1 MKLFKFYNYWTDF
14 IADKISNSEDN
25 STYYDFDNNES
36 VLGTPNVMYNQ
47 VCFIEDRKCIWTH
60 GQKYTSAEAAGVS
73 QEDLTQAIKKH
84 TDKQPKDLV
93 KGIAPAGNYE
103 ANWARFRHYS
113 IQKNANGDYTDLIS
127 YFTYFERATDQP
139 CYVGDY
145 TTYTDEDGVVQN
157 SYTYYAYG
165 HAGLMGVDDVRSM
178 WQSWHAVRF
187 MPEKLV
193 GYTSSG
199 ADLTSAYITSY
210 YKAEEG
216 AEYPTTQK
224 IYGGDD
230 GKTWTGEF
238 EKKKEYGAWK
248 SEKTQI
254 PVASKDSAGVIS
266 AEDKVKLDSLGIL
279 SDFTVS
285 SESGNSTGEKI
296 IREKFSPSNSTF
308 NDLVSVNFK
317 KGDYISISAD
327 LSACE
332 KTECEMIAIGKDIS
346 SWGNGLDSNKGVFHV
361 YHKHSGSTH
370 TILVNYVD
378 KNYQGGLKYNGT
390 SGLAIT
396 GDTVDIE
403 VGYDTDLL
411 KPYFTVNG
419 TNLIGTSNFMTVNNM
434 NEWLDQK
441 SMYVGSV
448 SEASTGKLTNVL
460 YNYIKIIKS
469 AATSADGVKVQ
480 YSIGNDDNEF
490 IIPNATTTSNG
501 AMSLDDKKKLD
512 ELKEYSVATQ
522 TEDGLMSKKDK
533 TKLDNF
539 PDNIDVP
546 LQLSTLNDTLNHN
559 DLSSNHTI
567 IFINSYEGYL
577 KGNVFVITSEEINNA
592 NNDYL
597 NYDKSISPG
606 LTQIRFVPKLYNER
620 GGSRPYYGHNSSGV
634 SYMPYYIETEIKYK
648 GNIYKV
654 NFDKMIEL
662 GLLEAMA
669 HS

>member
-1 MKLFKFYNYWTDF
+1 MKLFKFYNYWSDF

-25 STYYDFDNNES
+25 TTYYDFDNNES

-73 QEDLTQAIKKH
+73 QEDLDLAIKKH

-93 KGIAPAGNYE
+93 KGIAPAVNYE
-103 ANWARFRHYS
+103 SAWARLRHYS

-127 YFTYFERATDQP
+127 YFTYLERATDQAT
-139 CYVGDY
+139 YVRDY
-145 TTYTDEDGVVQN
+145 TTYTDEEGNEQN

-216 AEYPTTQK
+216 EEYPTIQK
-224 IYGGDD
+224 VFAED

-238 EKKKEYGAWK
+238 VKRKELGAWK
-248 SEKTQI
+248 SEKTYI
-254 PVASKDSAGVIS
+254 PLATKDNAGVIN

-285 SESGNSTGEKI
+285 SESGNTTGEKI
-296 IREKFSPSNSTF
+296 LRERFSPSNSTF

-317 KGDYISISAD
+317 KGDKIAISAD
-327 LSACE
+327 LSACG
-332 KTECEMIAIGKDIS
+332 KTECEMIAFGKDIS
-346 SWGNGLDSNKGVFHV
+346 AWGTGLDVNKGVFHV

-378 KNYQGGLKYNGT
+378 KNNQGGLKYNGT
-390 SGLAIT
+390 SGLAIS

-411 KPYFTVNG
+411 KPYFTING

-460 YNYIKIIKS
+460 YNYIKILKS
-469 AATSADGVKVQ
+469 QATSADGVKVQ
-480 YSIGNDDNEF
+480 YSVGNDDNEF
-490 IIPNATTTSNG
+490 IIPNATTTTNG

-512 ELKEYSVATQ
+512 GLKTYSVATL
-522 TEDGLMSKKDK
+522 TEDGLMSSEDK
-533 TKLDNF
+533 N
-539 PDNIDVP
+539 
-546 LQLSTLNDTLNHN
+546 TLNRLLSAYNNSGSSDSSSTSSSSKFFQEFDIY
-559 DLSSNHTI
+559 DLSDTAEGIRPATI
-567 IFINSYEGYL
+567 MWTAYEGGYPIYIGSYDSCPYCGLSRYSKEGINS
-577 KGNVFVITSEEINNA
+577 IAI
-592 NNDYL
+592 
-597 NYDKSISPG
+597 
-606 LTQIRFVPKLYNER
+606 
-620 GGSRPYYGHNSSGV
+620 RPYYDQVQDSSYGPL
-634 SYMPYYIETEIKYK
+634 SYVQVEIQYKDVTYRLNIE
-648 GNIYKV
+648 
-654 NFDKMIEL
+654 KMIEL
-662 GLLEAMA
+662 GLLEPITY
-669 HS
+669 